1 MAHEVVPVRKILVAN
16 SPLSCMLIV
25 KLEVEGRRACV
36 VGSMYFDRRHAMLG
50 SVAGVGVMV
59 AKPFIMMVVATL
71 LGPALGIGLFVLMQ
85 SQ

>member
-1 MAHEVVPVRKILVAN
+1 
-16 SPLSCMLIV
+16 MLIV

-36 VGSMYFDRRHAMLG
+36 ERSMYFDRQHVMLG
-50 SVAGVGVMV
+50 SVAGVSVMV

>member
-36 VGSMYFDRRHAMLG
+36 DGQMYFDRRHVMLR
-50 SVAGVGVMV
+50 SVAGVAVMV